1 MSDDLSSDILERQ
14 FGPAEIKV
22 LLQDG
27 AARVICTE
35 SAGGQVLELSRVFF
49 KQPVAEGLAD
59 VHREILSGTSM
70 GKAFRQRGIVFKRR
84 TRGVYLC
91 GPGRLPAAFRA
102 RFGERG
108 PATVVDVS
116 IVAGPRLAPYADI
129 LEVYSPAVS
138 WPAAGRAI
146 SEAGIAR
153 LREFESLLTDSAD

>member
-14 FGPAEIKV
+14 FGPTEIKV

-27 AARVICTE
+27 AVRVICTE

-49 KQPVAEGLAD
+49 KQPVAEELAD
-59 VHREILSGTSM
+59 VHSEILAGTSM

-91 GPGRLPAAFRA
+91 GPGRLPAAFGA
-102 RFGERG
+102 RFGGRG

-116 IVAGPRLAPYADI
+116 IVAGPRLTTYADI

-138 WPAAGRAI
+138 WLAAGRVI
-146 SEAGIAR
+146 NEAGIAR
-153 LREFESLLTDSAD
+153 LRGFESLLTDSAD